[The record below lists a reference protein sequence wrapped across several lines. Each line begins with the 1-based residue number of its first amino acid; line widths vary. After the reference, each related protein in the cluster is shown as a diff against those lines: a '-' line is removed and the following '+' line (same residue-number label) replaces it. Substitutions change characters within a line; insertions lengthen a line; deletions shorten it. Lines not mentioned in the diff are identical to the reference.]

1 MKRTL
6 IAISVACVGTL
17 VATADEGS
25 SVPAPYETL
34 AFASN
39 NWFEVKASASA
50 PSYVGGSITQGEF
63 KVQGDALA
71 FNCLEEPVVFLAK
84 DVYTQE
90 LSTVSLDVKA
100 STIPNGKL
108 ALAEDKIA
116 VALYESASGTATNFV
131 ACAGG
136 GQFNLVGSA
145 VPYEGDAYRLLI
157 RFDNRIEGKKVAF
170 AWVDAADVE
179 YPLTNATTSLWFSD
193 YSVNFKTNRQM
204 NVGFLGRGVLNNL
217 KGFQLNIVADV
228 IPTTNGTV
236 IISKED
242 LAVFEKDPDVEK
254 AGGVDKYMKSDASS
268 VYSDEKYRFQKG
280 ISVAQAY
287 ALGLIK
293 TVDGKVEVVNDG
305 AIEVKAASA
314 KLTSDGLKVDFI
326 GITPNADTGAKFKF
340 KLFGS
345 SDGTSWDAEPIKTVD
360 DDVDEIYIPKTEFLN
375 KHFFKVVTEVLL
387 KDAPAPQDK

>member
-17 VATADEGS
+17 VAMAGDGGS
-25 SVPAPYETL
+25 MPAPYETL

-39 NWFEVKASASA
+39 NWFEVKASA

-71 FNCLEEPVVFLAK
+71 FNCLEEPVVFLTD

-131 ACAGG
+131 ARAGG
-136 GQFNLVGSA
+136 EQFNLVGSA

-157 RFDNRIEGKKVAF
+157 RFDNRIESQKVAF
-170 AWVDAADVE
+170 AWVDASDVE
-179 YPLTNATTSLWFSD
+179 YPLTNATTSMWFSD
-193 YSVNFKTNRQM
+193 YTVNFKTNQQM

-217 KGFQLNIVADV
+217 TGFQLNIVASV
-228 IPTTNGTV
+228 TPTTNGTV

-242 LAVFEKDPDVEK
+242 LAVFEKDPVVEA
-254 AGGVDKYMKSDASS
+254 AGGVDKYMRSDASET
-268 VYSDEKYRFQKG
+268 YSDKRFQKN

-293 TVDGKVEVVNDG
+293 TVEGQVEVVNDG

-314 KLTSDGLKVDFI
+314 SLTSGGLKVNFI
-326 GITPNADTGAKFKF
+326 GITPNESTGATFNF

-345 SDGTSWDAEPIKTVD
+345 SDGTDWTDLGIQSSSVDA
-360 DDVDEIYIPKTEFLN
+360 IYIPTSQFGAN
-375 KHFFKVVTEVLL
+375 HFFKVVTDVLL
-387 KDAPAPQDK
+387 QDAPAPQDK

>member
-17 VATADEGS
+17 VAMAGDGGS
-25 SVPAPYETL
+25 MLAPYETL

-39 NWFEVKASASA
+39 NWFEVKASA

-71 FNCLEEPVVFLAK
+71 FNCLEEPVVFLTD

-131 ACAGG
+131 ARAGG
-136 GQFNLVGSA
+136 EQFNLVGSA

-157 RFDNRIEGKKVAF
+157 RFDNRIESQKVAF
-170 AWVDAADVE
+170 AWVDASDVE

>member
-17 VATADEGS
+17 VAMATEE
-25 SVPAPYETL
+25 VPAFAPYETL
-34 AFASN
+34 AFGTN
-39 NWFEVKASASA
+39 DWFEAKVDAES
-50 PSYVGGSITQGEF
+50 PSYVGGSVTQGEF
-63 KVQGDALA
+63 TVEGEALSFDSKDA
-71 FNCLEEPVVFLAK
+71 PVVFLTG
-84 DVYTQE
+84 DIYTQE
-90 LSTVSLDVKA
+90 FATVSLAVKA
-100 STIPNGKL
+100 STIPNNGFL

-116 VALYESASGTATNFV
+116 VALYESVSGTATNFV
-131 ACAGG
+131 ARAGG
-136 GQFNLVGSA
+136 EQFNLVGAA
-145 VPYEGDAYRLLI
+145 VPYEGDDYTLLI
-157 RFDNRIEGKKVAF
+157 RFDNRAEGQKVAF
-170 AWVDAADVE
+170 AWADAEGVE
-179 YPLTNATTSLWFSD
+179 YPLTNATASTWFND
-193 YSVNFKTNRQM
+193 YTVSFKTNQQM
-204 NVGFLGRGVLNNL
+204 NVGFFGEGLLNDL
-217 KGFQLNIVADV
+217 KGFQLNIIACVV
-228 IPTTNGTV
+228 PTTNGTV

-242 LAVFEKDPDVEK
+242 IAAFEADSNVQK
-254 AGGVDKYMKSDASS
+254 AGGVDKYMASDASS
-268 VYSDEKYRFQKG
+268 VYSDANYRFQKG

-360 DDVDEIYIPKTEFLN
+360 DVDEIYIPKTEFLN

-387 KDAPAPQDK
+387 KDAPAPQDN

>member
-17 VATADEGS
+17 VAMADEGG

-63 KVQGDALA
+63 KVQGEALA
-71 FNCLEEPVVFLAK
+71 FNCLEEPVVFLTK

-90 LSTVSLDVKA
+90 LSTVSLDVTA
-100 STIPNGKL
+100 STVPNGKR

-116 VALYESASGTATNFV
+116 VALYESEKNTATNFV
-131 ACAGG
+131 ARAGG
-136 GQFNLVGSA
+136 EQFNLVGSA

-170 AWVDAADVE
+170 AWVDAEDVE

-193 YSVNFKTNRQM
+193 YSVNFKTNQQM
-204 NVGFLGRGVLNNL
+204 NVGFLGKGLLNNM

-242 LAVFEKDPDVEK
+242 LAVFEKDPVVEE
-254 AGGVDKYMKSDASS
+254 AGGVDKYMASDASS
-268 VYSDEKYRFQKG
+268 VYSDANYRFQKG

-293 TVDGKVEVVNDG
+293 TENGEVKIVNDG

-314 KLTSDGLKVDFI
+314 SLTDKGLQVSFI
-326 GITPNADTGAKFKF
+326 GITPNKGTGATFNF

-360 DDVDEIYIPKTEFLN
+360 DVDEIYIPKTEFPN